1 MAAGVSEF
9 LFTFSLNLYKQLHAD
24 HGARGN
30 ILCSPFGVAAVL
42 SMTLAGARNNTEK
55 QILNVLQA
63 NNGSDRTVHE
73 QFEAILDR
81 LETLAPDVS
90 LFIANRIYALH
101 EFTPLPGYASLLQK
115 HYHSSLETVDFQKN
129 PDGVRRK
136 MNSWVELKTG
146 SRIKDFFP
154 PGTLSPGTCLVA
166 LNAVFFKGL
175 WESQFSAEFTS
186 KEEFHGADGTA
197 KMVDLMSQ
205 RGKFRMAH
213 SRELGA
219 TALEIPYK
227 GARVFMVVL
236 LPDARDGLPAFERKV
251 TPSKL
256 STLLGGMTEV
266 TKVRLRLPKFKLS
279 QTVDLRSALT
289 SMGAADLFT
298 EHADLSGVSAS
309 GGLTLSSA
317 VHKAVLEVNEEGTE
331 AAAASG
337 VVMTRR
343 AIEGIDFTV
352 DHPFFFVL
360 RTRDPGVVLFA
371 GSVREL

>member
-1 MAAGVSEF
+1 
-9 LFTFSLNLYKQLHAD
+9 
-24 HGARGN
+24 
-30 ILCSPFGVAAVL
+30 
-42 SMTLAGARNNTEK
+42 MTLAGARNNTEK

-63 NNGSDRTVHE
+63 NNGSGRTVHE
-73 QFEAILDR
+73 QFGAILDR

-90 LFIANRIYALH
+90 LFIANRIYASH
-101 EFTPLPGYASLLQK
+101 EFAPLPEYTSLLQK

-136 MNSWVELKTG
+136 MNFWVELKTG

-154 PGTLSPGTCLVA
+154 PGTPSPGTCLVA
-166 LNAVFFKGL
+166 LDAVFFKGL

-186 KEEFHGADGTA
+186 REEFHGADGTA
-197 KMVDLMSQ
+197 KMVDMMSQ
-205 RGKFRMAH
+205 RGKLRMAH

-256 STLLGGMTEV
+256 SALLDGMTEV

-279 QTVDLRSALT
+279 QTVDLRAALT

-309 GGLTLSSA
+309 GSLTLSSA

-360 RTRDPGVVLFA
+360 RTRDPDVVLFA

>member
-90 LFIANRIYALH
+90 LFIANRIYASH
-101 EFTPLPGYASLLQK
+101 EFAPLPGYASLLQK

-136 MNSWVELKTG
+136 MNSWVEVKTG

-154 PGTLSPGTCLVA
+154 PGTPSPGTRLVA

-186 KEEFHGADGTA
+186 REEFHGTDGTA
-197 KMVDLMSQ
+197 KMVDMMSQ

-219 TALEIPYK
+219 TALEILYK

-256 STLLGGMTEV
+256 STLLDGMTEV
-266 TKVRLRLPKFKLS
+266 TKVCSF
-279 QTVDLRSALT
+279 
-289 SMGAADLFT
+289 
-298 EHADLSGVSAS
+298 
-309 GGLTLSSA
+309 
-317 VHKAVLEVNEEGTE
+317 
-331 AAAASG
+331 
-337 VVMTRR
+337 
-343 AIEGIDFTV
+343 
-352 DHPFFFVL
+352 
-360 RTRDPGVVLFA
+360 
-371 GSVREL
+371 